1 MKKKVTDNIVVM
13 ALFALSMAFLSTHA
27 RAIDLEAGIA
37 ITQAPVYYS
46 QNEHIYGT
54 IRISDSFKIN
64 TDYSVTVDFTHMS
77 MLFAKD
83 PNYGVNSI
91 GIALKT
97 SF

>member
-37 ITQAPVYYS
+37 VTQAPIYHRAK
-46 QNEHIYGT
+46 EHIYGT
-54 IRISDSFKIN
+54 VRISDSFKIN
-64 TDYSVTVDFTHMS
+64 ADYLVVIDFTHMS

-83 PNYGVNSI
+83 PNYGINSL
-91 GIALKT
+91 GISTKT
-97 SF
+97 TF